1 MNILKKTVKIITV
14 IFLSLWGLLCIIN
27 ICDNAGKYQLAD
39 WIIVLIFSSIPYD
52 IFFFVK
58 FRKKLKIKSQ
68 EEELKNELEKVRAL
82 KEEYENKL
90 KDIQKICDMKVQ
102 LADQQAKSV
111 IDNAQKIL
119 NRTEQECATK
129 IHMANE
135 KVAQL
140 INESKK
146 TMDMLQG
153 AVVKH
158 ENSIQNYSDT
168 YTESGNSIYRKDR
181 KAISDEEIPALVS
194 MGFKSVVRD
203 EYMKETDIGSKD
215 DELEFRF
222 MQRHGAE
229 SQKRCDK
236 FTDLNDQAFSEID
249 LNKKIELLRQAV
261 DAFESAK
268 QWHYN
273 YSKGAKIYFQNFW
286 ERLHNSRCECFSW
299 VDSVKDNLEYCILK
313 RDKINPWILK
323 QSEMGFLQNDIY
335 KEFPQVPKGDLRVA
349 ISDLEEKALIIK
361 SKKGSSFYI
370 TNNKNLTD
378 A

>member
-39 WIIVLIFSSIPYD
+39 WIIVLIFLSIPYD

-68 EEELKNELEKVRAL
+68 EEELKNELEKARAL

-146 TMDMLQG
+146 TIDMLQG

-261 DAFESAK
+261 DAFEYAK

-273 YSKGAKIYFQNFW
+273 YT
-286 ERLHNSRCECFSW
+286 R
-299 VDSVKDNLEYCILK
+299 
-313 RDKINPWILK
+313 
-323 QSEMGFLQNDIY
+323 
-335 KEFPQVPKGDLRVA
+335 
-349 ISDLEEKALIIK
+349 
-361 SKKGSSFYI
+361 
-370 TNNKNLTD
+370 
-378 A
+378 